1 MKKFWL
7 DAKPGTK
14 IEVFFNYTPSLIARS
29 AFFYLQSVGHYHCDE
44 GYFTKREGYKSFLM
58 IYTVSGKGY
67 AKYRSRQYELI
78 RGQVLIMDCYD
89 FQEYYT
95 DKDELWEIKWIHF
108 NGSTSYEYFNTIY
121 EKFGPVINI
130 NDNSSIPVH
139 LDEITILAKEGDLQ
153 LEVKV
158 SRLIMGML
166 TELLLAESQKID
178 EYNVRM
184 LNEHVLSAMDYVD
197 SNYEHDISLVDMA
210 ASACCSVYHFTRVF
224 KRVTGYS
231 PHEYLIK
238 FRVNK
243 AKSLLKN
250 TNKSIDDIAGCVGF
264 CSTSNFIRT
273 FRELEDMTPLKY
285 RKYWIG

>member
-1 MKKFWL
+1 MKKYWQ
-7 DAKPGTK
+7 DAGLGIKS
-14 IEVFFNYTPSLIARS
+14 EVAFNYTPSLIAKS
-29 AFFYLQSVGHYHCDE
+29 AFFYLQSIGHFCCDE
-44 GYFTKREGYKSFLM
+44 GYFTRREGYKSFLL
-58 IYTVSGKGY
+58 IYTISGKGY
-67 AKYRSRQYELI
+67 AKYRNKQYELTS
-78 RGQVLIMDCYD
+78 GQVLIMDCYD
-89 FQEYYT
+89 FQEYYS

-130 NDNSSIPVH
+130 YDKPSIPAY

-153 LEVKV
+153 LEVKA

-166 TELLLAESQKID
+166 TELLLADSQKND
-178 EYNVRM
+178 EYKVRM
-184 LNEHVLSAMDYVD
+184 LNEHVQSAMDYVD
-197 SNYEHDISLVDMA
+197 SNFEHDISLVDMA

-224 KRVTGYS
+224 KRATGYS

-238 FRVNK
+238 YRVNK
-243 AKSLLKN
+243 AKSQLKN
-250 TNKSIDDIAGCVGF
+250 TTKSIDDIAGCVGF

-285 RKYWIG
+285 RKYWTG